1 MRNFAQNE
9 AHMGP
14 ITIERGEQFAL
25 VGENASG
32 KSRLATALAGRYAAK
47 YLSFRDSYGSYGDR
61 NFFMQQRWNLFTLEG
76 DPPTLG
82 EALRGE
88 AQESKYP
95 EAAGKRLEELIALF
109 SMEPLLDKPLVTLS
123 SGELRKY
130 QLTRSLLGGPEIL
143 VIDNPYIG
151 LDPRA
156 RALLTDLLTTLSE
169 RMTLVLVLSRAAE
182 IPPFVSHV
190 IPVKDGKP
198 GEKIT
203 REQYLDTT
211 LPPAVIRLRN
221 VTIRYGNRVILNDL
235 NWTVRE
241 GEHWALTGANG
252 SGKSTLL
259 SLINAD
265 NPQAYAHDIE
275 LFGRP
280 RGSGESI
287 WDIKRRIGFVSP
299 ELHRAFRTD
308 APALDIVT
316 SGYFDTEGLFMR
328 PSAEQRAGA
337 RRWMEEFGIGD
348 LAEKPFLRL
357 SSGQQRMCLVTRAF
371 VKDPPLYILDEPLQG
386 IDEPHRRH
394 VKRLLDR
401 FCGAPG
407 KTLLM
412 VTHYPEEYPACIDHS
427 LSL

>member
-1 MRNFAQNE
+1 MRDTLDIR
-9 AHMGP
+9 P
-14 ITIERGEQFAL
+14 GEQVAL
-25 VGENASG
+25 IGDNASG
-32 KSRLATALAGRYAAK
+32 KSRLASTFAGRCGAK
-47 YLSFRDSYGSYGDR
+47 YITFRDSYGSYGDR

-76 DPPTLG
+76 DPPSVG
-82 EALRGE
+82 EALQQDV
-88 AQESKYP
+88 QESKDP
-95 EAAGKRLEELIALF
+95 VAAERRVRELTALF

-130 QLTRSLLGGPEIL
+130 QLTRALLGGPKVL
-143 VIDNPYIG
+143 VVDNPYIG
-151 LDPRA
+151 LDPRT
-156 RALLTDLLTTLSE
+156 RALLTELLTALSAS
-169 RMTLVLVLSRAAE
+169 MTVVMVLSRAAE
-182 IPPFVSHV
+182 IPPFITHV
-190 IPVKDGKP
+190 IPVADGVAA
-198 GEKIT
+198 EKVA
-203 REQYLDTT
+203 REAYLDSV

-221 VTIRYGNRVILNDL
+221 VTIRFGERVILDSL

-299 ELHRAFRTD
+299 ELHRAFRVD

-316 SGYFDTEGLFMR
+316 SGHFDTEGLFR
-328 PSAEQRAGA
+328 KPSGQQRESA
-337 RRWMEEFGIGD
+337 RRWMEEFGIGT
-348 LAEKPFLRL
+348 LAERPFLRL
-357 SSGQQRMCLVTRAF
+357 SSGEQRLCLVARAF

-386 IDEPHRRH
+386 LDEPQRRRA
-394 VKRLLDR
+394 KMLIDR
-401 FCGAPG
+401 HCGAPG
-407 KTLLM
+407 KTLVM
-412 VTHYPEEYPACIDHS
+412 VTHYPEEYPGCIDHS